1 MFGIENLRKNGVLG
15 MNARS
20 LDFIFP
26 LNAREKFFM
35 VDNKVITKEFMHSHN
50 IPTPETYGVMTNQSQ
65 IKNIPEIV
73 KNHKSFVIKPA
84 HGSGGNGI
92 SIINDHNG
100 QDFYTAGGRVL
111 PLQEINHRVE
121 NIITGLHSGSGKNDI
136 AIIEYKIEQHHV
148 MQRISYKGIADIRII
163 VCEGKVAMAM
173 LRLPTKSSDGKAN
186 LHQGGVGVGVD
197 VVTGKTMS
205 GSLKR
210 KFIETHPD
218 NGENLIG
225 VEIPFW
231 KDCLDIA
238 LKFQTNCGLGYVG
251 VDIAMDET
259 HGPLVLEGNARPG
272 LEIQLA
278 NRMGLYKVLR
288 PSPSEPNKKTP
299 EDFAI

>member
-1 MFGIENLRKNGVLG
+1 MFPFSKLKEMGVLG

-20 LDFIFP
+20 IDFIFP
-26 LNAREKFFM
+26 LNPREKFYM
-35 VDNKVITKEFMHSHN
+35 VDDKVVTKDFMKSLN
-50 IPTPETYGVMTNQSQ
+50 IPTPETYGILTNQGQ
-65 IKNIPEIV
+65 IRTIPELV

-92 SIINDHNG
+92 SIINNHDGKN
-100 QDFYTAGGRVL
+100 FTTAGGSVL
-111 PLQEINHRVE
+111 PLAEINHRVE
-121 NIITGLHSGSGKNDI
+121 NIITGLHSGSGRSDT

-148 MQRISYKGIADIRII
+148 MQQISYKGIADIRII
-163 VCEGKVAMAM
+163 VCQGEVAMAM

-197 VVTGKTMS
+197 IVTGKTCS

-210 KFIETHPD
+210 KFIENHPD

-231 KDCLDIA
+231 KDCLEIA

-278 NRMGLYKVLR
+278 NRMGLLKVLK
-288 PSPSEPNKKTP
+288 PAYN
-299 EDFAI
+299 

>member
-1 MFGIENLRKNGVLG
+1 

-20 LDFIFP
+20 IDFIFP
-26 LNAREKFFM
+26 LNPRDKFYM
-35 VDNKVITKEFMHSHN
+35 VDDKVVTKDFMKTHN
-50 IPTPETYGVMTNQSQ
+50 IPTPETYGILTDQSQ
-65 IKNIPEIV
+65 INRIPEIV

-92 SIINDHNG
+92 SIINDHDGKN
-100 QDFYTAGGRVL
+100 FTSAGGKVL
-111 PLQEINHRVE
+111 PLAEINHRVE
-121 NIITGLHSGSGKNDI
+121 NIITGLHSGSGRSDS

-163 VCEGKVAMAM
+163 VCQGEVAMAM

-197 VVTGKTMS
+197 VVTGKTVS

-210 KFIETHPD
+210 KFIDNHPD
-218 NGENLIG
+218 NAENLIG

-231 KDCLDIA
+231 KDCLEIA

-251 VDIAMDET
+251 VDIAMDEN

-278 NRMGLYKVLR
+278 NRMGLRKVL
-288 PSPSEPNKKTP
+288 KKV
-299 EDFAI
+299 